1 MVKGRRG
8 CALSLSGVEMLGDDD
23 EEEENGNGFGFENGR
38 VDEDGMTAIC
48 DWAWI
53 G

>member
-1 MVKGRRG
+1 M
-8 CALSLSGVEMLGDDD
+8 LSLSGVEMLGDDD
-23 EEEENGNGFGFENGR
+23 DDEEENGTGFGFENGR
-38 VDEDGMTAIC
+38 VDEDGKTAIC